1 MTFQPQ
7 RGFDTERLFSDLSH
21 RSVSID
27 KENHPLRS
35 KILQRLQAQVQP
47 VKGPLIRSGSAVKA
61 SNNSLNLSR
70 NFLNM
75 TTSKTYIPTE
85 ENEAHNFSSRLTYVP
100 SGYETSKKTSD
111 AELYS
116 TRLTNRTQRTYE
128 SSCGRVKT
136 ENDEGRDTLIKGLN
150 WLKETLQKSE
160 EKSVTN
166 VFDEIQFESRRPP
179 SVNQFGTEKSY
190 FYSKNTCSESTQDE
204 GNESMYKEEGF
215 NKRMT
220 VQGLRTSKSTEKNV
234 GDRETKLRKE
244 ADKVQRERMLFNSRK
259 KQDEEK
265 LKQRENEFEEK
276 KARLA
281 KYEEDLVMR
290 ENEVNEAKRV
300 IARRE
305 KDFEELTKNLEEQSE
320 DLMQQR
326 MSYVQEI
333 QVFNSSVQGLMRER
347 EEINN
352 MRASLEKVIESRV
365 EKILSGFRQEMKNQE
380 DALKKKYYELNQEFD
395 KVYKERSLLEE
406 REISIQEK
414 EAELNQRIEK
424 VEQDTLVLTQEKE
437 DFMRTL
443 ESAELNI
450 KRREENQDMRE
461 LELDRR
467 RDRYDDIDLHLAGI
481 RLNEEVWQKK
491 REIEVTAIE
500 EEMKKMKSREIEL
513 QKKERA
519 LMKAEE
525 TMKSSRSR
533 SSNAKCQY
541 KGERSLSQI
550 LSLNVTMGHDD
561 VERIDG
567 TNYHFSSQELALRE
581 ILSSER
587 RFNQEN

>member
-1 MTFQPQ
+1 
-7 RGFDTERLFSDLSH
+7 
-21 RSVSID
+21 
-27 KENHPLRS
+27 
-35 KILQRLQAQVQP
+35 
-47 VKGPLIRSGSAVKA
+47 
-61 SNNSLNLSR
+61 
-70 NFLNM
+70 
-75 TTSKTYIPTE
+75 
-85 ENEAHNFSSRLTYVP
+85 
-100 SGYETSKKTSD
+100 
-111 AELYS
+111 
-116 TRLTNRTQRTYE
+116 
-128 SSCGRVKT
+128 
-136 ENDEGRDTLIKGLN
+136 
-150 WLKETLQKSE
+150 
-160 EKSVTN
+160 
-166 VFDEIQFESRRPP
+166 
-179 SVNQFGTEKSY
+179 
-190 FYSKNTCSESTQDE
+190 
-204 GNESMYKEEGF
+204 
-215 NKRMT
+215 
-220 VQGLRTSKSTEKNV
+220 
-234 GDRETKLRKE
+234 
-244 ADKVQRERMLFNSRK
+244 
-259 KQDEEK
+259 
-265 LKQRENEFEEK
+265 
-276 KARLA
+276 
-281 KYEEDLVMR
+281 
-290 ENEVNEAKRV
+290 
-300 IARRE
+300 
-305 KDFEELTKNLEEQSE
+305 
-320 DLMQQR
+320 
-326 MSYVQEI
+326 
-333 QVFNSSVQGLMRER
+333 LMRER